1 MMTKVKISR
10 GNMKVPEGSPVSIEM
25 NPRPT
30 RSRNGSARSGWVNP
44 AMRGGVR
51 M

>member
-1 MMTKVKISR
+1 MNS
-10 GNMKVPEGSPVSIEM
+10 PEGSPVSIEM
-25 NPRPT
+25 NPRPM
-30 RSRNGSARSGWVNP
+30 RSRSGSARCGWVIP